1 MAYKKN
7 KHRRSLSTHTSNER
21 GKKELSE
28 SEKKWGGMG
37 GGTGSNF
44 TLKIMANFQILKKM

>member
-1 MAYKKN
+1 MAYKKIGIAA
-7 KHRRSLSTHTSNER
+7 HYRHIPQT
-21 GKKELSE
+21 KE
-28 SEKKWGGMG
+28 EKKSFQNLKKNGGGMG